1 MNFVVSLIV
10 AAVLQGIP
18 LLYGATGEIITEKSG
33 NLNLG
38 IPGIMY
44 VGGISG
50 IVGSFLYENAMHGAP
65 LNPFLGI
72 FIPLICSLIGSSLMG
87 LIYCF
92 LTITLRANQNVT
104 GLALT
109 TFGTGLGSY
118 LGQTL
123 TKLANSDTPDISLSA
138 TGALF
143 RSSFP
148 QFPEKIRWIGN
159 VFFSYGLLTYLSI
172 FIAIFAAYFLKKT
185 RPGLHLRAVGE
196 NPATADA
203 VGINVTA
210 YKYGATIIGSAIAG
224 LGGLHFVMEYLPG
237 LWSSA
242 GFGDRGWLAIAIV
255 IFAIWRPSLAIIGS
269 ILFGGLYI
277 LGVKLTGPIASVFGA
292 GTTDIFKM
300 TPYVVTIVVLIISSI
315 RNRRENQP
323 PASLGL
329 PYFREER

>member
-1 MNFVVSLIV
+1 MNAVSLIV

-50 IVGSFLYENAMHGAP
+50 IVGAFFYEQSLHGAAP
-65 LNPFLGI
+65 NPFLGI
-72 FIPLICSLIGSSLMG
+72 VIPFMCSLLGSALMG

-118 LGQTL
+118 LGQSL
-123 TKLANSDTPDISLSA
+123 TKLAKSESSDIQLTA
-138 TGALF
+138 TGNLF
-143 RSSFP
+143 RSTFP
-148 QFPEKIRWIGN
+148 KFPDKVSWLGDLL
-159 VFFSYGLLTYLSI
+159 FSYGFLTYLAI

-196 NPATADA
+196 SPATADA
-203 VGINVTA
+203 AGINVTS
-210 YKYGATIIGSAIAG
+210 YKYGATIVGSAIAG

-255 IFAIWRPSLAIIGS
+255 IFAIWRPNLAILGS

-277 LGVKLTGPIASVFGA
+277 LENKLTGPITSIFGEA
-292 GTTDIFKM
+292 TKSFFRII
-300 TPYVVTIVVLIISSI
+300 PYVVTIIVLIISSI

-323 PASLGL
+323 PSSLGL
-329 PYFREER
+329 PYFREDR